1 MKTAVHKRKKLI
13 QEILGDAASI
23 FFSAAAALLITQ
35 RGMLSLHILV
45 HMAVYLCYA
54 VPLIIAACT
63 LFRVYRQMWQFVSVS
78 GLMRIFT
85 AVFFFMAA
93 AVVFGNLTGT
103 LFSFSFYFLNLFLIA
118 FFMWAIRVRGNIKN
132 KLKCYLDRLEALN
145 GEAKE
150 GRKNVLL
157 VGAGQAA
164 ALLLQNYENTRW
176 ESPVRI
182 VGMADD
188 DKAKTGLVLHGVK
201 VLGACADIPDIVA
214 RLHVEDIIVAI
225 PSASPPELRRI
236 LGFCR
241 QTKCR
246 VRVIPHLDQR
256 MGALK
261 VEDLFSPSISDLIGR
276 PEYRTDTRAISE
288 LIRGRRVMVTGG
300 GGSIGSELCRQIM
313 RFGPEKLVI
322 VDIYENS
329 TYDLYK
335 ELLDSYGLPGHS
347 ALEVRICSILNE
359 PEMERLFERCK
370 IDLVFHAAAYK
381 HVPLM
386 EICPK
391 EAVRNNILGTYL
403 LARMA
408 VKFEVKKFLLVSTD
422 KAVNPSSIMGATKR
436 AAELIVRAMQG
447 ECKGTDFVA
456 VRFGNVLGSNGSVV
470 VQFKRQISTGG
481 PVTVTHPDI
490 IRYFMSISE
499 AVSLVLQTMYFA
511 RGGELFVL
519 DMGSPVKIDSL
530 ARRMIEIAGLRPD
543 VDIKIAYTGLRP
555 GEKLFEELLVEEE
568 GILRTENEKIFVT
581 HPKDVG
587 MDFVHRMIGRLM
599 NCIQSEENVKEV
611 LKRYIETFRDEA
623 LPPRKPAA
631 GGDYTEEVCE

>member
-1 MKTAVHKRKKLI
+1 MKTAGHKRKKLAL
-13 QEILGDAASI
+13 EIAGDTISVI
-23 FFSAAAALLITQ
+23 FSAAAALLITQ
-35 RGMLSLHILV
+35 RGVLSPQILG
-45 HMAVYLCYA
+45 HMAFYICYA
-54 VPLIIAACT
+54 APLIITAST

-85 AVFFFMAA
+85 AVLFFMAA
-93 AVVFGNLTGT
+93 VVVLGNLTNT

-118 FFMWAIRVRGNIKN
+118 FFMWAIRVRGNFKN
-132 KLKCYLDRLEALN
+132 KLKCYLDRIEALS
-145 GEAKE
+145 GEARE
-150 GRKNVLL
+150 GKKNVLL

-201 VLGACADIPDIVA
+201 VVGTCAQIPDIA
-214 RLHVEDIIVAI
+214 AGLQVEDIIVAI
-225 PSASPPELRRI
+225 PSASPPELRKI
-236 LGFCR
+236 LGYCR
-241 QTKCR
+241 RTKCR

-256 MGALK
+256 MGSLK

-276 PEYRTDTRAISE
+276 PEYAADNRDIRKLIS
-288 LIRGRRVMVTGG
+288 GRRVMVTGG

-313 RFGPEKLVI
+313 GFGPEKLVI

-335 ELLDSYGLPGHS
+335 ELLDSYGLAGHS
-347 ALEVRICSILNE
+347 ALEVRICSVLNE
-359 PEMERLFERCK
+359 PEMERIFERCQ
-370 IDLVFHAAAYK
+370 IELVFHAAAYK

-403 LARMA
+403 IARMTA
-408 VKFEVKKFLLVSTD
+408 RYKVKKFLLVSTD
-422 KAVNPSSIMGATKR
+422 KAVNPTNIMGATKR

-447 ECKGTDFVA
+447 EYGGTDFVA

-499 AVSLVLQTMYFA
+499 AVSLVLRTISYA
-511 RGGELFVL
+511 KGGELFVL
-519 DMGSPVKIDSL
+519 DMGSPVKIDNL

-555 GEKLFEELLVEEE
+555 GEKLYEELLVEEE
-568 GILRTENEKIFVT
+568 GILKTENEKIFVT

-587 MDFVHRMIGRLM
+587 MEYVHSMVSRLM
-599 NCIQSEENVKEV
+599 HCIQNEENVKEV
-611 LKRYIETFRDEA
+611 LKRYIETFRDEP
-623 LPPRKPAA
+623 LPPRQPAA
-631 GGDYTEEVCE
+631 SGDEMKEV